1 MEFSKLHHVLLVIST
16 ISLLLVTAKN
26 ETSTK
31 LDPKNRTAVNVGL
44 ILDFHSSTGLL
55 ANSCIAMALSDFYSM
70 NPHYTTRL
78 VLHPKNANDVLSAA
92 SAALELVNEDQV
104 DAIIGPQNSKE
115 AIFVAEIGGR
125 SHVPVISFSVTS
137 SSLLP
142 SRNPYFIQTTL
153 PDSSQLDGISFLVQQ
168 LGWHAVVVIYQ
179 DETDRESSTGFIPSL
194 TDAFQKA
201 SIQLPYVIAISSSAD
216 ESHMWKELRNLLSMQ
231 TRVFLVHVTSSDL
244 ASRLFSLANEVGI
257 MNKGT
262 AWIVTDALSNTLSSL
277 DTTTIEAMEGV
288 LGVRPYVPKSKNL
301 ENFKIKLKENSF
313 NIFCL
318 RAYDTVWALATSV
331 EKQKFPQVKRSREES
346 NASSAAIKSLR
357 VSETGPGL
365 VKEILETRFL
375 GLGGEFKLKEGQLET
390 PVLEIINVV
399 GNGDRIV
406 GYWTPRS
413 GFSRKIVSATE
424 EGQGANYSKPVD
436 DVLKPIIWPGDSTTK
451 PNGWDVPGMGLKLRV
466 GVPKKTGFREFV
478 NVTEVGDSKNYNVTG
493 FCIDVFQAALDSL
506 SFKLEP
512 EYIPLEHHSNGTYK
526 DLVDKLSGTKTPLY
540 DALAGDIT
548 IRADREGEVDF
559 SLPYLESGVVM
570 VVRAEPDR
578 LKNMW
583 IFLKPL
589 SWDLWLTIVVADIF
603 IGLVLRMLERHVNP
617 QRQLGMLFLFP
628 LVALAFPERN
638 MVGNKWAKFVL
649 VVWLFMAYILMQSYT
664 ANLSSILTVSQLR
677 PSADNPVCAGY
688 QTYSFVGDMLNKMH
702 IKRINLTRMEDYD
715 RALTLGC
722 KNGGVDAI
730 FDEIPYI
737 KLFLHKYGSKYQTIS
752 SKILM
757 DGTATSSTGG
767 FGFAFPSGS
776 PLSKPISKAILDVME
791 EGKIQ
796 QIEKRYFGT
805 IYTFQYHADN
815 ISRDGPS
822 LTAYSF
828 SGLFTITAFLTLL
841 ALVCSECSFAIS
853 RYRNLNVNISR
864 VQSFEMT
871 DDVPSDENDERD
883 SKEEAEI
890 IDQEE
895 NNDEQDVHP
904 TNIHIDHGGE

>member
-1 MEFSKLHHVLLVIST
+1 MDSYSSHTLADARTITCCFYTTNYFYSTTSLPIYQILLYSENLVVAMEFSRAHLYVLLVNST

-26 ETSTK
+26 EISTNF
-31 LDPKNRTAVNVGL
+31 DPKNRIAVHVGL
-44 ILDFHSSTGLL
+44 ILDFNSSTGFV
-55 ANSCIAMALSDFYSM
+55 ANSCISMALSDFYSI
-70 NPHYTTRL
+70 NSRYTTRL
-78 VLHPKNANDVLSAA
+78 AIHPKNANNVLSAA
-92 SAALELVNEDQV
+92 SAALELINEDQV

-115 AIFVAEIGGR
+115 AIFVAEIGGK

-137 SSLLP
+137 SLLWP

-153 PDSSQLDGISFLVQQ
+153 PDSSQLECITSLVQQ
-168 LGWHAVVVIYQ
+168 LGWHVVVVIYQ

-201 SIQLPYVIAISSSAD
+201 SIQLSYVIAISSSAS
-216 ESHMWKELRNLLSMQ
+216 ESHIRQELGNLRTMQ

-244 ASRLFSLANEVGI
+244 ASRLFSLANDVGI
-257 MNKGT
+257 VNKGT

-277 DTTTIEAMEGV
+277 DATTIEEMEGV

-301 ENFKIKLKENSF
+301 ENFKIKWKENNI

-331 EKQKFPQVKRSREES
+331 EKLKFPQVKRSHEES
-346 NASSAAIKSLR
+346 NASSAVLTNLR

-365 VKEILETRFL
+365 VKRILETRFL
-375 GLGGEFKLKEGQLET
+375 GLSGEFKLKDGQLET

-413 GFSRKIVSATE
+413 GFSRKIVTATD
-424 EGQGANYSKPVD
+424 EGPGAVNSKPVD
-436 DVLKPIIWPGDSTTK
+436 DVFKPIIWPGDSTKK

-466 GVPKKTGFREFV
+466 GVPVKTGFKEFV
-478 NVTEVGDSKNYNVTG
+478 NVQEIGDSKKYNVTG

-506 SFKLEP
+506 PFKLEP
-512 EYIPLEHHSNGTYK
+512 EYLPLKHDTNGTYK
-526 DLVDKLSGTKTPLY
+526 DLVDKLTGTKTRIY
-540 DALAGDIT
+540 DALVGDIT

-570 VVRAEPDR
+570 VVRVEPDR

-589 SWDLWLTIVVADIF
+589 SWDLWLTIVLAAIF

-617 QRQLGMLFLFP
+617 QRQLSMLFLFP
-628 LVALAFPERN
+628 LAALAFPERN

-688 QTYSFVGDMLNKMH
+688 QKYSFVGDMLQKMN
-702 IKRINLTRMEDYD
+702 IKHVSYTSMDEYD
-715 RALTLGC
+715 KALSLGC
-722 KNGGVDAI
+722 KNGGVDVI

-752 SKILM
+752 SKM
-757 DGTATSSTGG
+757 DGAATTSTGG
-767 FGFAFPSGS
+767 FGFVSLYILGS
-776 PLSKPISKAILDVME
+776 
-791 EGKIQ
+791 
-796 QIEKRYFGT
+796 
-805 IYTFQYHADN
+805 
-815 ISRDGPS
+815 
-822 LTAYSF
+822 
-828 SGLFTITAFLTLL
+828 
-841 ALVCSECSFAIS
+841 
-853 RYRNLNVNISR
+853 
-864 VQSFEMT
+864 
-871 DDVPSDENDERD
+871 
-883 SKEEAEI
+883 
-890 IDQEE
+890 
-895 NNDEQDVHP
+895 
-904 TNIHIDHGGE
+904 

>member
-1 MEFSKLHHVLLVIST
+1 M
-16 ISLLLVTAKN
+16 
-26 ETSTK
+26 
-31 LDPKNRTAVNVGL
+31 AVKVGL
-44 ILDFHSSTGLL
+44 ILDFNSSTGFV
-55 ANSCIAMALSDFYSM
+55 ASSCISMAISDFYSA
-70 NPHYTTRL
+70 NAHYTTRL
-78 VLHPKNANDVLSAA
+78 ALHPKNANDVLSAA
-92 SAALELVNEDQV
+92 SAALELINEDQV

-115 AIFVAEIGGR
+115 AIFVAEIGGK
-125 SHVPVISFSVTS
+125 SQVPIISFSVTS
-137 SSLLP
+137 STLWP

-153 PDSSQLDGISFLVQQ
+153 PDSSQLECITSLVKQ

-201 SIQLPYVIAISSSAD
+201 SIQLSYVIAISSSAN
-216 ESHMWKELRNLLSMQ
+216 ESHIRQELGNLWRMQ

-257 MNKGT
+257 MNKKT

-277 DTTTIEAMEGV
+277 DATTIETMEGV

-301 ENFKIKLKENSF
+301 ENFKTKWKENN
-313 NIFCL
+313 NINMFCL

-331 EKQKFPQVKRSREES
+331 EKLKFPQVKRSREDS
-346 NASSAAIKSLR
+346 NASSAAITNLR
-357 VSETGPGL
+357 VSERGWGL
-365 VKEILETRFL
+365 VKNILETRFL
-375 GLGGEFKLKEGQLET
+375 GLSGEFKLKDGQLET

-399 GNGDRIV
+399 GDGDRIV

-413 GFSRKIVSATE
+413 GFSRKKVRATE
-424 EGQGANYSKPVD
+424 EDQGEVYSKTVE

-466 GVPKKTGFREFV
+466 GVPRKTGFREFV
-478 NVTEVGDSKNYNVTG
+478 NVTEVGDDKKQIVTG
-493 FCIDVFQAALDSL
+493 FCIDVFQAALDL
-506 SFKLEP
+506 LPFKLEP
-512 EYIPLEHHSNGTYK
+512 EFIPLEHDSNGTYK
-526 DLVDKLSGTKTPLY
+526 DLVDRLTRTKPPL
-540 DALAGDIT
+540 DALVGDIT
-548 IRADREGEVDF
+548 IRADRERDVDF

-570 VVRAEPDR
+570 VVRVEPDR

-589 SWDLWLTIVVADIF
+589 SWDLWLTTVLAAIF
-603 IGLVLRMLERHVNP
+603 IGLVLRMLERRVNP

-628 LVALAFPERN
+628 LAALAFPERS

-649 VVWLFMAYILMQSYT
+649 VVWLFMAYIIMQSYT

-688 QTYSFVGDMLNKMH
+688 QEYSFVGDMLKNMN
-702 IKRINLTRMEDYD
+702 IKRRNYSSMQEYD
-715 RALTLGC
+715 RALSLGC
-722 KNGGVDAI
+722 KNGGVDVI
-730 FDEIPYI
+730 FDEIPYV

-752 SKILM
+752 SKM
-757 DGTATSSTGG
+757 DCAAATSSTGG

-776 PLSKPISKAILDVME
+776 PLSKPISKAILDIME

-796 QIEKRYFGT
+796 QIEKRYFGVG
-805 IYTFQYHADN
+805 YTFQYHAED
-815 ISRDGPS
+815 ISREGPS

-828 SGLFTITAFLTLL
+828 AGLFTITAFLTLL
-841 ALVCSECSFAIS
+841 ALVCSEISFVIS
-853 RYRNLNVNISR
+853 RYRNLNANISR
-864 VQSFEMT
+864 VQSLKMT
-871 DDVPSDENDERD
+871 DDVPTEENDQRD
-883 SKEEAEI
+883 SKEEVEI
-890 IDQEE
+890 LGQEE
-895 NNDEQDVHP
+895 TNDEQEQVQAVQP